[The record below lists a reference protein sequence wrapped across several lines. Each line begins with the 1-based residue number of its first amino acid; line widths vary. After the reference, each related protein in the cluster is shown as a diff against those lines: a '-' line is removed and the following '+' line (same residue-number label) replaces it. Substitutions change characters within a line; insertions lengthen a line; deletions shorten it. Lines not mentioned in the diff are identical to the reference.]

1 MGARRKPREH
11 SKVFWFFFPKKE
23 QRFLLKKRSKN
34 FRYLGPAD
42 MTVLLSVESI
52 SKGFPGVQALRDVTF
67 DVQAGTV
74 HAIMGENGAGK
85 STLMQVIAGAL
96 RPDSGRLIFDGTPLT
111 LSGTRDAAAKGISIV
126 FQELMLAPNMS
137 VAENI
142 FLGAEPRTAAV
153 LVDRARMRAKAV
165 AALDRMGIHLDPDKR
180 LGELTIAKQ
189 QLIEICKSLVH
200 EPRLLIL
207 DEPTSSLSEAD
218 SLVLFR
224 VVHDLKA
231 SGVTILYISH
241 RMREV
246 FDNCDY
252 VTVLRDG
259 RHVKTVRLDE
269 TDQDEVVRLM
279 VGRDLASVQRVKPDH
294 AGKPVIL
301 SVRGLGDGKR
311 YNDVSF
317 DLRQG
322 EIVGVAGLI
331 GAGRSEMALG
341 IFGAPPAPQGTVA
354 LDGRQVR
361 IRKPSDAMRLGIGM
375 VPEDRKLQ
383 GLVLGMSVGANLSL
397 SAMGLGRISNA
408 GFVNPR
414 AEGRMIDGYV
424 DRFRI
429 KTPSV
434 EQLVGLLSG
443 GNQQKVVLAK
453 WLATKP
459 RLLIVDEPTRGVDV
473 GTKAEI
479 YTLMRELARD
489 GLAIL
494 VISSDLPEVLTISDR
509 ILVMRSGSLA
519 GEIAFEDASEELI
532 MALAALE
539 HAQPGIARGHVPAT
553 YGEAEAAR

>member
-1 MGARRKPREH
+1 
-11 SKVFWFFFPKKE
+11 
-23 QRFLLKKRSKN
+23 
-34 FRYLGPAD
+34 
-42 MTVLLSVESI
+42 MTVLLSVQSI

-67 DVQAGTV
+67 EVETGTV

-96 RPDSGRLIFDGTPLT
+96 KPDSGRLIFDGEPLT

-126 FQELMLAPNMS
+126 FQELMLAGNLS
-137 VAENI
+137 VAENV
-142 FLGAEPRTAAV
+142 FLGVEPRAAGV
-153 LVDRARMRAKAV
+153 LVARAEMRTRTK
-165 AALDRMGIHLDPDKR
+165 AALARMGIAIDPDQR
-180 LGELTIAKQ
+180 LGELTIAQQ

-200 EPRLLIL
+200 DPRLLIL

-218 SLVLFR
+218 ALVLFR

-231 SGVTILYISH
+231 NGVTILYISH

-246 FDNCDY
+246 FENCDT

-259 RHVKTVRLDE
+259 RHVRTVRLAE

-279 VGRDLASVQRVKPDH
+279 VGRDLAGVQRVRPTG
-294 AGKPVIL
+294 AERPIVL
-301 SVRGLGDGKR
+301 SVRDLGDDKR
-311 YNDVSF
+311 YNGISF
-317 DLRQG
+317 DLGEG
-322 EIVGVAGLI
+322 EIVGLAGLI
-331 GAGRSEMALG
+331 GAGRSELALG
-341 IFGAPPAPQGTVA
+341 IFGAPPPRHGSIT
-354 LDGRQVR
+354 LDGKA
-361 IRKPSDAMRLGIGM
+361 ITIGKPGDAMRMGIGM
-375 VPEDRKLQ
+375 VPEDRKQQ
-383 GLVLGMSVGANLSL
+383 GLVLGLGVGTNLTL
-397 SAMGLGRISNA
+397 SAMGLGHISSL
-408 GFVNPR
+408 GFVRPGD
-414 AEGRMIDGYV
+414 ESRMIRGYV

-459 RLLIVDEPTRGVDV
+459 RVLIVDEPTRGVDV

-479 YTLMRELARD
+479 YTLMRELAHD
-489 GLAIL
+489 GLALL

-509 ILVMRSGSLA
+509 ILVMRGGVLA
-519 GEIAFEDASEELI
+519 GEIPFDEASEERI

-539 HAQPGIARGHVPAT
+539 HAEPGDPGAKPPMT
-553 YGEAEAAR
+553 YGEAEARS